1 MNNYIKYF
9 AGIFIFSLML
19 SCGGKLQKLPI
30 MGQKTV
36 VQKMVD
42 GKAVY
47 DSLNHK
53 IPPFKLY
60 NQKGEEISEKT
71 VSGKIYLAD
80 FFFTSCPTI
89 CPRVK
94 NNMMKVYEEYKD
106 REDFL
111 ILSHSIDVKHD
122 TIERLA
128 WYAEKMHIDANTWHL
143 LTGKK
148 KDIYKLALAYLQ
160 TALENDDAPGGFD
173 HSGYVNLIDRNGHI
187 RGMYNG
193 TDPKAMDEL
202 IRDIVILYQEQPTKK

>member
-1 MNNYIKYF
+1 MKNYIQIIAASIIF
-9 AGIFIFSLML
+9 ASIL
-19 SCGGKLQKLPI
+19 SCGGKSKKLPV

-36 VQKMVD
+36 VQRMED

-47 DSLNHK
+47 DSLDHK
-53 IPPFKLY
+53 IPPFKFY
-60 NQKGEEISEKT
+60 NQEGKEITNET
-71 VSGKIYLAD
+71 VAGKIYLAD

-94 NNMMKVYEEYKD
+94 ANMMKVYDKYKD

-128 WYAEKMHIDANTWHL
+128 WYANKMHIDVSTWHL

-148 KDIYKLALAYLQ
+148 KEIYKIALAYLQ
-160 TALENDDAPGGFD
+160 TALESDDAPGGFD
-173 HSGYVNLIDRNGHI
+173 HSGYVNLIDREGRI
-187 RGMYNG
+187 RGMYDG
-193 TDPKAMDEL
+193 TDPEKMDEL
-202 IRDIVILYQEQPTKK
+202 IRDIAILYREQPSK